1 MRSWMVLATVALA
14 LLVAEGSWAGGTA
27 QRWDYV
33 ALGDSL
39 PFGAGDV
46 AGKSFVP
53 RYARLIAQDTGASV
67 AVHNFATET
76 GTASGVL
83 YQLQHDPSRKAV
95 KGAEIVTISI
105 GVNDLEAHFG
115 EYLSKSC
122 GGPDNQQCFR
132 DALPPFKKT
141 WDAILA
147 QVVRLRGTHKSIVRV
162 TNDYN
167 PFPGNVQAA
176 ANFGEDFV
184 SVFTPYLRELNAYRC
199 STAKKMKIPCADVA
213 TAFNGPETTES
224 AFAKG
229 LIGKDEFAHPSAKG
243 HQLIAQTLGALGYRP
258 LH

>member
-132 DALPPFKKT
+132 DALP
-141 WDAILA
+141 
-147 QVVRLRGTHKSIVRV
+147 RSRRRGTRFSPRSFVCEVRI
-162 TNDYN
+162 N
-167 PFPGNVQAA
+167 PLSA
-176 ANFGEDFV
+176 
-184 SVFTPYLRELNAYRC
+184 SR
-199 STAKKMKIPCADVA
+199 
-213 TAFNGPETTES
+213 TTTTRS
-224 AFAKG
+224 LGTFRP
-229 LIGKDEFAHPSAKG
+229 LPTSAK
-243 HQLIAQTLGALGYRP
+243 ISSASSP
-258 LH
+258 LTFAS